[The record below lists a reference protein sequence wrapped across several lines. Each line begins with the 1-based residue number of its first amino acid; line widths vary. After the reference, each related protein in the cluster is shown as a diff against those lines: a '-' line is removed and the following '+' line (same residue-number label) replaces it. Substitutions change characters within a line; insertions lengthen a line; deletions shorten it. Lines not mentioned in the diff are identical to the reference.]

1 MDLIERLRRVPLF
14 ERLSEENLR
23 RVARI
28 AEERTVPAGTRLCWQ
43 ADRGTTF
50 FIIDSGEAKI
60 QHIDERGFQ
69 RPVGMLRA
77 GDSFGTTS
85 LFLAEPRDATVIAV
99 TDMRLW
105 TIQHADFQ
113 ELLAEEPLLAR
124 ELQIPEAILA
134 KLRAPRYPW
143 MEPGERVIRQT
154 RRHWIILARSLFLT
168 TLAVFA
174 YVALILGLVLR
185 FRLSPSLLLLILPA
199 FVLASLS
206 FVWHWFDW
214 YNDYFVVTNRRITH
228 HEQVAF
234 LYESRDETHIER
246 VQDVSV
252 KRSGL
257 GRVLD
262 YGDIVVQTAARIG
275 NIAFYDAPSP
285 DGLREAIF
293 SELSRVRAL
302 RRASQRRQVRG
313 ELLSHLAAE
322 SPDLP
327 LQVMADQQTLID
339 QVEAYEEAAPEPG
352 RLVRAVLRLAEMG
365 FFPRTRIEGPD
376 SITWRKH
383 WIFLLMDVAP
393 AFLMGLV
400 LGVVTVAGFFGWPGW
415 LVALLPDYPFVTLF
429 FTLVA
434 IGWFWWASTDWAN
447 DLYIL
452 TKDRIIDIE
461 KRPLFLPEQRR
472 EASLGA
478 IQNVTLRI
486 PSPLAALFNYGDVIV
501 QTAAA
506 GEFTFDRAPN
516 PRGVQQEIFRRIEA
530 FQEAQREAEAARRR
544 AELAEWFAV
553 YDELHRQGKP
563 FVPPMRGASAPEGE
577 APEGEGPASAP
588 PRS

>member
-23 RVARI
+23 RVAQI

-60 QHIDERGFQ
+60 HHIDERGYQ

-77 GDSFGTTS
+77 GDSFGMTS

-99 TDMRLW
+99 TEMHLW
-105 TIQHADFQ
+105 TIQRADFQ
-113 ELLAEEPLLAR
+113 SLLDEEPLLAR

-143 MEPGERVIRQT
+143 MEPGERVIRQS
-154 RRHWIILARSLFLT
+154 RRHWIVLVRPLLLV
-168 TLAVFA
+168 TLGVFA
-174 YVALILGLVLR
+174 YVALILWLLLR
-185 FRLSPSLLLLILPA
+185 VRWSLNLLLLILPA
-199 FVLASLS
+199 FVLASLA

-234 LYESRDETHIER
+234 VYESRDETPIER
-246 VQDVSV
+246 VQDISV
-252 KRSGL
+252 RRSGL
-257 GRVLD
+257 GRVMD

-293 SELSRVRAL
+293 SELSRVRAM

-322 SPDLP
+322 SPELP
-327 LQVMADQQTLID
+327 LQVMVDQQTLID
-339 QVEAYEEAAPEPG
+339 QTEETMEAAPQPG
-352 RLVRAVLRLAEMG
+352 KLLRAVLRLAEMG
-365 FFPRTRIEGPD
+365 FLPRTRIEKPEA
-376 SITWRKH
+376 IIWRKH
-383 WIFLLMDVAP
+383 WIFLLADVAP
-393 AFLMGLV
+393 AFLLGLV
-400 LGVVTVAGFFGWPGW
+400 LGVVTVLGFFGRPAW
-415 LVALLPDYPFVTLF
+415 LVAFWPSYPFVTLF
-429 FTLVA
+429 FTLLA
-434 IGWFWWASTDWAN
+434 IGWFWWQSTDWAN

-452 TKDRIIDIE
+452 TKDRIIDVE

-472 EASLGA
+472 EASLGV

-486 PSPLAALFNYGDVIV
+486 PSPMAALFNYGDVTV

-516 PRGVQQEIFRRIEA
+516 PRGVQQEIFRRMEA

-563 FVPPMRGASAPEGE
+563 FVPPMRGASAPAGE
-577 APEGEGPASAP
+577 ATEEEAAD
-588 PRS
+588 

>member
-1 MDLIERLRRVPLF
+1 MELIERLRRVPLF

-23 RVARI
+23 RVAQL
-28 AEERTVPAGTRLCWQ
+28 AEERTIPAGTRLCWQ

-50 FIIDSGEAKI
+50 FIIDSGEATI
-60 QHIDERGFQ
+60 HHIDERGYQ

-85 LFLAEPRDATVIAV
+85 LFLAEPRDATVTAV

-113 ELLAEEPLLAR
+113 QLLAENPLLFH

-143 MEPGERVIRQT
+143 MEPGERVVRQT
-154 RRHWIILARSLFLT
+154 RRHWIVLARSLALIA
-168 TLAVFA
+168 LVVFA
-174 YVALILGLVLR
+174 YVALVLWLVIR
-185 FRLSPSLLLLILPA
+185 FHWPPKVLLAILPA
-199 FVLASLS
+199 FILASLA

-246 VQDVSV
+246 VQDISV
-252 KRSGL
+252 RRSGL
-257 GRVLD
+257 GRVLN

-275 NIAFYDAPSP
+275 NIAFREAPSP
-285 DGLREAIF
+285 DDLREAIF

-302 RRASQRRQVRG
+302 RRASQRRQVRQ

-322 SPDLP
+322 SPELP
-327 LQVMADQQTLID
+327 LQVMADQQVLID
-339 QVEAYEEAAPEPG
+339 QAEDYPVEAAPQPG
-352 RLVRAVLRLAEMG
+352 RLVRAMLRLAEMG
-365 FFPRTRIEGPD
+365 LLPRTRIEQAD
-376 SITWRKH
+376 AIIWRKH
-383 WIFLLMDVAP
+383 WIFLLADAAP
-393 AFLMGLV
+393 PFLAGLV
-400 LGVVTVAGFFGWPGW
+400 LGVITILGFFGWPAW
-415 LVALLPDYPFVTLF
+415 LVALWPTYPFVALFLTL
-429 FTLVA
+429 LA
-434 IGWFWWASTDWAN
+434 IGWFWWQSTDWAN
-447 DLYIL
+447 DLYIV

-486 PSPLAALFNYGDVIV
+486 PGPMAVLFNYGDVTV

-544 AELAEWFAV
+544 AELAEWFAI

-563 FVPPMRGASAPEGE
+563 FAPPMRGANAPDEEGTD
-577 APEGEGPASAP
+577 
-588 PRS
+588 